1 MKKYRFL
8 LITLR
13 GLVYLKRGLWVVA
26 GVAGR
31 LLGRGLWPV
40 LRGALLIKYKL
51 VYWFKKY
58 WSGRSGEWWLQRDI
72 LQLALLVGLFL
83 IVAPESRLFA
93 KTDPTEAGRSALAY
107 SLIGSSEIDA
117 EVQEIVISQTKAPV
131 VPRASR
137 VGGLQYS
144 PGAEGAALA
153 PSDNLAFEVTAGGS
167 AILKPTVFPGATRIA
182 APAERE
188 SAMAYEVVPGDS
200 LGSIARIFGVSLA
213 TILWENNLTER
224 SVIRPGNILKIPPAN
239 GVMHTVKKGDT
250 VLKIAKLYG
259 AKSEEIISFNKL
271 KANGTGLIIGERI
284 MVPGG
289 IKPRSLASVSRS
301 RLTQSAQRMAAP
313 PRSLRGPSAS
323 GFIWPSGTHDITQ
336 YFTWK
341 HHALDVAGPWQT
353 PNYAAKAGT
362 VEKAQCGWNNGYGCV
377 IIIDHG
383 GGVKTLY
390 GHNSVL
396 LVSAGDYVE
405 AGQTIGL
412 MGNTGHVRG
421 RTGIHLHFEVI
432 INGARRNPLGYVR

>member
-8 LITLR
+8 LVALR
-13 GLVYLKRGLWVVA
+13 ALMYLKRGLWVA
-26 GVAGR
+26 GAALGW

-40 LRGALLIKYKL
+40 LRGALLVKYKL

-58 WSGRSGEWWLQRDI
+58 WSGKSGAWWLERDV
-72 LQLALLVGLFL
+72 LQMVLLLGLFL

-107 SLIGSSEIDA
+107 SLIGSSEIDT
-117 EVQEIVISQTKAPV
+117 EVQEIVISQTSAPLAPTV
-131 VPRASR
+131 RRES
-137 VGGLQYS
+137 GLQS
-144 PGAEGAALA
+144 ASGLLGGA
-153 PSDNLAFEVTAGGS
+153 PSASDELAFEVTAGGS
-167 AILKPTVFPGATRIA
+167 AILKPVVFPGATRA
-182 APAERE
+182 AMLSERT
-188 SAMAYEVVPGDS
+188 AVLAYEVVPGDS
-200 LGSIARIFGVSLA
+200 LGSIARRFGVSLI
-213 TILWENNLTER
+213 TILWENSLTER
-224 SVIRPGNILKIPPAN
+224 STIRPGNILKIPPTN
-239 GVMHTVKKGDT
+239 GVMHAVKKGDT
-250 VLKIAKLYG
+250 VLRIAKLYG

-271 KANGTGLIIGERI
+271 KANGAGLIVGERI

-289 IKPRSLASVSRS
+289 VKPRSISISRS

-313 PRSLRGPSAS
+313 PRSLSGPSAS
-323 GFIWPSGTHDITQ
+323 GFVWPTGAHNITQ

-341 HHALDVAGPWQT
+341 HHALDIAGPWQT

-377 IIIDHG
+377 VIIDHG

-432 INGARRNPLGYVR
+432 INGVRRNPLGYVR